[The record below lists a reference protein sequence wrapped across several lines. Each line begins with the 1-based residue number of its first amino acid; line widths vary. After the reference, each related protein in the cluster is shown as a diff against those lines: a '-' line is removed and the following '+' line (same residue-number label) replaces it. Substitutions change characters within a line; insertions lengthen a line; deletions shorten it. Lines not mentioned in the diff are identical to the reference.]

1 MADEISLEGQS
12 ETSGS
17 DEEKHLL
24 GALEEKVNHLLTK
37 YQELLREKDR
47 LATEVDVEREK
58 RVHLEKRMELL
69 SQDREKVKVR
79 IDHLLHRLRSI
90 DL

>member
-1 MADEISLEGQS
+1 MREEIPLDGQNEKTVS
-12 ETSGS
+12 EE
-17 DEEKHLL
+17 DRNLL
-24 GALEEKVNHLLTK
+24 GALEEKVNHLLAK
-37 YQELLREKDR
+37 FQELLREKER
-47 LATEVDVEREK
+47 LADEVEVEREK
-58 RVHLEKRMELL
+58 RIRLEKKLELL

>member
-1 MADEISLEGQS
+1 MREEIPLDGQNEKTVS
-12 ETSGS
+12 EE
-17 DEEKHLL
+17 DRNLL
-24 GALEEKVNHLLTK
+24 GALEEKVNHLLAK
-37 YQELLREKDR
+37 YQELLREKER
-47 LATEVDVEREK
+47 LADEVEVERGK
-58 RVHLEKRMELL
+58 RIRLEKKLELL